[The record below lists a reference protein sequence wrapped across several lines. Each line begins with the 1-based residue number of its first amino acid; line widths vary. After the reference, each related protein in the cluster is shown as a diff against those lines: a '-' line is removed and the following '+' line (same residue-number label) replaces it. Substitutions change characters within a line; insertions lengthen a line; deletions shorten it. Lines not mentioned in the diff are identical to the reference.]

1 MRNRFTALIIGIL
14 IGAALIYFLRPN
26 PPGWGAGG
34 KSQTQTAASAT
45 SAPVAPAGGTPAA
58 PAQAVVASGNT
69 LALVKQRGYLKC
81 GVSQGLPGFSNADDK
96 GQWAGIDVDTCRAVA
111 AAIFGDTS
119 KVRYSPLS
127 AKERFTALQSGEIDV
142 LTRNT
147 TVTLTRDTSLGLDF
161 TAVNYF
167 DGQGFLVKKES
178 GITGI
183 AGLNGATIC
192 LQTGTTT
199 ELNVADYFRTHNLT
213 YQIVAFDRNDEALA
227 AYDQGRCDAL
237 TTDASGLYA
246 ERLELKDP
254 TAHIILPDLI
264 SKEPLATTVRQG
276 DDQWEDIVRWSF
288 YAMLDAEEFG
298 LTSVNIDDG
307 KSSTN
312 PEIRRFLGLDG
323 AYGAMLGLS
332 NDWAYNIV
340 KQVGNYGEVFE
351 RNLGMGSPLGIPRG
365 LNAQWNKGG
374 LMYGMPIR

>member
-26 PPGWGAGG
+26 PPGWEAAQTGAP
-34 KSQTQTAASAT
+34 SSTASAP
-45 SAPVAPAGGTPAA
+45 APVAV
-58 PAQAVVASGNT
+58 AQAATNTATTTAAAGST
-69 LALVKQRGYLKC
+69 LAAVKARGYLKC

-96 GQWAGIDVDTCRAVA
+96 GQWAGIDVDTCRAIA
-111 AAIFGDTS
+111 AAIFGDVS
-119 KVRYSPLS
+119 KIRYSPLS

-147 TVTLTRDTSLGLDF
+147 TLTLTRDTSLGLDF

-167 DGQGFLVKKES
+167 DGQGFLVKKEG
-178 GITGI
+178 GITDA

-199 ELNVADYFRTHNLT
+199 ELNVADYFRTRNMT
-213 YQIVAFDRNDEALA
+213 YQIVAFERNDEALS
-227 AYDQGRCDAL
+227 AYEQGRCDAL

-254 TAHIILPDLI
+254 AAHVILPELI
-264 SKEPLATTVRQG
+264 SKEPLAVAVRQG

-288 YAMLDAEEFG
+288 YAMLDAEELG
-298 LTSVNIDDG
+298 LNSTNIDDA
-307 KSSTN
+307 KSTTS
-312 PEIRRFLGLDG
+312 PEVRRFLGLDG
-323 AYGAMLGLS
+323 DFGSMLGLS
-332 NDWAYNIV
+332 NDWAYNVV
-340 KQVGNYGEVFE
+340 KLVGNYGEIFE
-351 RNLGMGSPLGIPRG
+351 RNVGKGSQLGIPRG
-365 LNAQWNKGG
+365 LNAQWKQGG

>member
-1 MRNRFTALIIGIL
+1 MRNRFTVLIIGIL

-26 PPGWGAGG
+26 PPGWEAAQTGASSSIVSVTTPTATAPAATGAA
-34 KSQTQTAASAT
+34 TATAAADS
-45 SAPVAPAGGTPAA
+45 
-58 PAQAVVASGNT
+58 T
-69 LALVKQRGYLKC
+69 LAAVKARGYLKC

-96 GQWAGIDVDTCRAVA
+96 GQWAGIDVDTCRAIA
-111 AAIFGDTS
+111 AAIFGDIS
-119 KVRYSPLS
+119 KIRYSPLS

-147 TVTLTRDTSLGLDF
+147 TLTLTRDTSLGFDF

-178 GITGI
+178 GITDA

-199 ELNVADYFRTHNLT
+199 ELNVADYFRTRNMT
-213 YQIVAFDRNDEALA
+213 YQIVAFDRNDETLS
-227 AYDQGRCDAL
+227 AYEQGRCDAL

-254 TAHIILPDLI
+254 SAHIILPELI
-264 SKEPLATTVRQG
+264 SKEPLAVAVRQG
-276 DDQWEDIVRWSF
+276 DDQWEDVVRWSF

-298 LTSVNIDDG
+298 LTSANVDDA
-307 KSSTN
+307 KSTPS
-312 PEIRRFLGLDG
+312 PEVRRFLGLDSNFG
-323 AYGAMLGLS
+323 SMLGLS
-332 NDWAYNIV
+332 NDWAYNVV
-340 KQVGNYGEVFE
+340 KLVGNYGEIFE
-351 RNLGMGSPLGIPRG
+351 RNVGKESQLGIPRG
-365 LNAQWNKGG
+365 LNAQWKRGG